1 MAKIKF
7 GWSEVNLVP
16 DGAKVDL
23 AGQFYERISD
33 KVESKLTVTAWAV
46 DSGDDAA
53 IFCSCDLVSTSAH
66 LLKEV
71 RARMASRPD
80 VPADKVMVSAIHT
93 HTAPVISEIRGFFK
107 RDEVYYET
115 FRNNVCRAAAEAIA
129 DMKEAVVSIS
139 RGKAEGISF
148 VRRFRKKDGSAVT
161 NPPPSMIDQLEGP
174 IGVPDE
180 TVQLVKLQRPG
191 SSDIAIVNFG
201 THPDTLGGTG
211 ISPDWPGYLRD
222 TLEDALVREADGHGV
237 KVIFFNG
244 AQGDVIHLNRMN
256 PQSLSGVPMS
266 QHIGRSL
273 AGAVLAI
280 YTQTEPVTVDRVFY
294 QQNMA
299 HVAVAKG
306 TAEQVR
312 IAKEL
317 QELFLRKDIP
327 FNVKYEGFPFDVVV
341 ARKYLR
347 LEHRDPIIPLNI
359 VCVGFGDVV
368 FVGLPGEPFTATG
381 VKIKGESPFL
391 MTIPCCNANGSEGYF
406 PTDDALLEQ
415 GYESSSSLFLPGV
428 APELEKVSLETLW
441 QLKNT

>member
-1 MAKIKF
+1 MKAGIAKIDITPP
-7 GWSEVNLVP
+7 L
-16 DGAKVDL
+16 GAVL
-23 AGQFYERISD
+23 NGYYRERYADHVI
-33 KVESKLTVTAWAV
+33 EPLYVTALAFSDGDNTALAISLDISEILQRDTDVIRKQVATHVGIPFEAV
-46 DSGDDAA
+46 FIA
-53 IFCSCDLVSTSAH
+53 C
-66 LLKEV
+66 
-71 RARMASRPD
+71 
-80 VPADKVMVSAIHT
+80 IHT

-107 RDEVYYET
+107 RDEVYYEA
-115 FRNNVCRAAAEAIA
+115 FRENICRAAAEAIA
-129 DMKEAVVSIS
+129 DMKEAVVSIA

-148 VRRFRKKDGSAVT
+148 VRRFRKKDGTAVT

-174 IGVPDE
+174 IGAPDE

-191 SSDIAIVNFG
+191 TSDIAIVNFG

-256 PQSLSGVPMS
+256 PQSSYSRSRISTS

-280 YTQTEPVTVDRVFY
+280 YTHAEPVTADQVFY

-317 QELFLRKDIP
+317 QELFLQKNIP
-327 FNVKYEGFPFDVVV
+327 WNVKYEGFPFDLVV

-347 LEHRDPIIPLNI
+347 LEHRDPVIPLNI